1 MVNWSIEGPYWTAVQ
16 DCATGV
22 TLVNLIQR
30 GWHITKARRLP
41 NEGEQ
46 VYWSVE
52 LRWRNRVI
60 SLIVLDGPV
69 VRDYAESLSGPTL
82 GAA

>member
-1 MVNWSIEGPYWTAVQ
+1 MVNWSIEGPYWTALQ

-22 TLVNLIQR
+22 TLVKMVQR
-30 GWHITKARRLP
+30 GWHVTKARRLP
-41 NEGEQ
+41 HEGEQ

-52 LRWRNRVI
+52 LRWCKRVV

-69 VRDYAESLSGPTL
+69 VRSYGAGISGPTPE
-82 GAA
+82 AA